1 MPDSPIQFVFMLFA
15 DDVFDP
21 IIQFIQSTVKGFHCL
36 VSNISHSSICSLLN
50 GKPKIDLQRPEP
62 GEIMINW
69 YINWCVQNRT
79 HSVLLRKGKGLY
91 LYAITLMTQIIR
103 ARIIYF
109 FNLRCANY

>member
-50 GKPKIDLQRPEP
+50 LTRLFMQFDVSIT
-62 GEIMINW
+62 N
-69 YINWCVQNRT
+69 
-79 HSVLLRKGKGLY
+79 
-91 LYAITLMTQIIR
+91 AIETDFT
-103 ARIIYF
+103 Y
-109 FNLRCANY
+109 

>member
-50 GKPKIDLQRPEP
+50 GKPKIDLGGNTVVIDRLKKNLTRLFMQFDVS
-62 GEIMINW
+62 ITN
-69 YINWCVQNRT
+69 
-79 HSVLLRKGKGLY
+79 
-91 LYAITLMTQIIR
+91 AIETDFT
-103 ARIIYF
+103 Y
-109 FNLRCANY
+109 